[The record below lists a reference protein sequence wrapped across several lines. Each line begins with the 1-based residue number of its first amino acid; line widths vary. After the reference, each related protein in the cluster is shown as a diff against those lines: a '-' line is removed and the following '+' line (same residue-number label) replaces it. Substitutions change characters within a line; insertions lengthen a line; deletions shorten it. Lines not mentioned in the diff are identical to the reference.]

1 MILLIYDPDKISH
14 SIDVFRENLV
24 PCLAYRLQLL
34 IWVAPQERHSYIKS
48 LLPTDV
54 SAIILPLEFPK
65 THLLRWISSLHR
77 HLSFRLKLTTF
88 KSFYRIRDLFTSL
101 YLQYLTRLYNVD
113 IVFCLAFMNQ
123 YVPAGS
129 FRVSGFLHDLC
140 PDLPESSLHNID
152 SWLHRCSSIFC
163 VSKFTVSQLNSR
175 LYLGSLAPV
184 YVVPPSPRVSHHP
197 YPITELGSDTT
208 SSPSVSS
215 SKNLRC
221 FMPAT
226 LLERKGH
233 NVLLQAA
240 SLASESDLSL
250 TIVFV
255 GSSTELL
262 RGDIIPSSQ
271 YEINLLE
278 LRREALSLGVQVD
291 AHGHVDDQSY
301 AQLLESVDL
310 VAFPTLYEGYGLPLS
325 EAVMAGIPVIAS
337 DLPPIREQLE
347 LYDIADRVI
356 LVKPNDATELARAL
370 LSFAHENLPKRV
382 RPSTLSSNFKRW
394 TWAMAADKVYSTLL
408 NSLA

>member
-1 MILLIYDPDKISH
+1 
-14 SIDVFRENLV
+14 
-24 PCLAYRLQLL
+24 
-34 IWVAPQERHSYIKS
+34 
-48 LLPTDV
+48 
-54 SAIILPLEFPK
+54 
-65 THLLRWISSLHR
+65 
-77 HLSFRLKLTTF
+77 
-88 KSFYRIRDLFTSL
+88 
-101 YLQYLTRLYNVD
+101 
-113 IVFCLAFMNQ
+113 
-123 YVPAGS
+123 
-129 FRVSGFLHDLC
+129 
-140 PDLPESSLHNID
+140 
-152 SWLHRCSSIFC
+152 
-163 VSKFTVSQLNSR
+163 
-175 LYLGSLAPV
+175 
-184 YVVPPSPRVSHHP
+184 
-197 YPITELGSDTT
+197 
-208 SSPSVSS
+208 
-215 SKNLRC
+215 
-221 FMPAT
+221 MPAT